1 MSDSA
6 SPSFLL
12 PVVTLLGAAVVAVPV
27 FNRLKLGSVVGYL
40 TAGVIIGPAVLG
52 IFNSPQA
59 ILTVAEL
66 GIVLFLFLIGLD
78 MKPSRVWSMR
88 QDIFGLGGLQ
98 LVVTGLIAALVPLA
112 FGRDWSASLVAGLGL
127 AITSTAVMMQVLEEK
142 GEVHAPHGERAFA
155 VSIFQ
160 DLMVVPLLVL
170 VAFLSPIP
178 AEAGEAWWV
187 SALKIV
193 GAVAA
198 VALIGRYLLN
208 PLFRFLAAYGARE
221 IMAAAALLVVV
232 GSATIMASVGLSMA
246 MGAFLAGVFLA
257 ESNFRHQLEADIEPY
272 RGILMG
278 LFFMS
283 IGMTIDF
290 SVVIAASWRI
300 AVAVIALIT
309 IKTTVMY
316 AVMRLFGHD
325 HPQSVKVAL
334 LIAQAG
340 EFGFVLYSAAVAARV
355 MQPDH
360 ASILAAIVVIS
371 MAINPFLYKLADR
384 LSGTPGPV
392 AEPEEDFSAVQGEV
406 LVVGFGR
413 FGQVACQMLLAER
426 VEVTIIDNDVDMIEA
441 AGKFGFKIYYGD
453 GTRLDV
459 LRAAG
464 AGRARMICI
473 CVDKVETANRIVTL
487 AKAEFPLAK
496 LYVRSYDRAHTIALR
511 NADVDFEIREVFESA
526 LVFGGAAL
534 EGLGLEAT
542 RAEEVR
548 NDIRKRDAQR
558 LVLQQQQGI
567 RAGQDLMHQQ
577 GGMKP
582 TPLTEPAKVARPLNP
597 DAADVLSDETRYS
610 G

>member
-1 MSDSA
+1 MSEPTSA
-6 SPSFLL
+6 NFLV
-12 PVVTLLGAAVVAVPV
+12 PAVALLGAAVTAVPL
-27 FNRLKLGSVVGYL
+27 FNKAKLGSVVGYL
-40 TAGVIIGPAVLG
+40 AAGVVIGPAVLG
-52 IFNSPQA
+52 LFREPQA

-66 GIVLFLFLIGLD
+66 GIVFFLFLIGLD

-88 QDIFGLGGLQ
+88 RDIFGLGGAQ
-98 LVVTGLIAALVPLA
+98 LALTGVFAALVPLL
-112 FGRDWSASLVAGLGL
+112 FGRSWQASLVAGLGL

-142 GEVHAPHGERAFA
+142 GEVHSPHGERAFA

-170 VAFLSPIP
+170 VALLSPVP
-178 AEAGEAWWV
+178 TEAGEPWWL
-187 SALKIV
+187 SMAKIVGGV
-193 GAVAA
+193 GAVA
-198 VALIGRYLLN
+198 VIGRYLLN
-208 PLFRFLAAYGARE
+208 PLFRFLATYGARE

-232 GSATIMASVGLSMA
+232 GAAAIMASVGLSMA

-290 SVVIAASWRI
+290 AVVIDAWWRI
-300 AVAVIALIT
+300 AIAVTALIV

-325 HPQSVKVAL
+325 HPQSVRVAL

-371 MAINPFLYKLADR
+371 MALNPFLYR
-384 LSGTPGPV
+384 LSGRLSGETNKK
-392 AEPEEDFSAVQGEV
+392 AIPEEDFSDVHGEV

-413 FGQVACQMLLAER
+413 FGQVTCQMLLAER
-426 VEVTIIDNDVDMIEA
+426 VDVTIIDIDVEMIEA
-441 AGKFGFKIYYGD
+441 AGNFGFKIYYGD

-464 AGRARMICI
+464 AGRARMICV
-473 CVDKVETANRIVTL
+473 CVDKVEAADKIVAL
-487 AKAEFPLAK
+487 VKAEFPLAK
-496 LYVRSYDRAHTIALR
+496 LYVRAFDRQHTIALR
-511 NADVDFEIREVFESA
+511 RADVDFEIRELFESGLEFGREA
-526 LVFGGAAL
+526 LM
-534 EGLGLEAT
+534 GLGVDPV
-542 RAEEVR
+542 RADDVKA
-548 NDIRKRDAQR
+548 DIRKRDAAR
-558 LVLQQQQGI
+558 LAMQMQDGVQ
-567 RAGQDLMHQQ
+567 AGLDLMHKQV
-577 GGMKP
+577 KP
-582 TPLTEPAKVARPLNP
+582 APLTEPARAATPLNS
-597 DAADVLSDETRYS
+597 DAEDVLADETRYS